1 MGTKGMSE
9 LLRGHFKQVDVLPM
23 VKHYMD
29 SIDLYKVL
37 NQYVPASNK
46 CLVNHAEGLCV
57 LVENIICCS
66 KPLYKIEDWISRYCD
81 GFAPTQRHAAVYND
95 DRLARDLSALSRA
108 DRHSLMTELSLN
120 AIKAHELMTD
130 EIHNDSTSITLMGAY
145 ETNNP
150 NAVEP
155 KHGHNKDHR
164 PDCKQIVF
172 GLNITVDGHV
182 PLSFNLFDGN
192 TNDDV
197 THIPNWD
204 ALRSLLQREDF
215 IYVADCKLCSKE
227 NLAHIHG
234 NKGYFV
240 TLVPKDRKE
249 VKEFYRRVRG
259 EQIPWESAL
268 KVEDSR
274 KKGEFVEYR
283 TYEEKRTKEG
293 YRIIWVHS
301 SGKEKDDKTRRE
313 KKIEQARR
321 ELEELSGKLNRYHL
335 KTKKDIKTAAAKA
348 CHDLKDLIH
357 VRIMTDRTQVKLK
370 LSPGR
375 PGVRTRYE
383 YKWEFRHRLEW
394 SVKEQAVESAAKT
407 DGLFPLITNTSLEAA
422 DVLVAYK
429 RQPFLEKRIYAKKSI
444 LEIAPVYLKK
454 THRIEALMLLYF
466 VALMI
471 ISLMERRIRANMAK
485 EKIEKLPILPQGM
498 NTRKPTWDN
507 IRYFFRDVHLCEIVR
522 GAVSIQTEVMGV
534 TAMHAQIVRLLGV
547 PGSAYDCL
555 QRDWWLCAA
564 HIRS

>member
-1 MGTKGMSE
+1 MSE
-9 LLRGHFKQVDVLPM
+9 LLRAHFKQVDVLPM
-23 VKHYMD
+23 VKHYMG
-29 SIDLYKVL
+29 SIDLYNVL
-37 NQYVPASNK
+37 NKYVPSSSK
-46 CLVNHAEGLCV
+46 CLAKHAEGLCV

-66 KPLYKIEDWISRYCD
+66 KPLYKIEEWISGYCD
-81 GFAPTQRHAAVYND
+81 GFVPTPLNAAVYND
-95 DRLARDLSALSRA
+95 DRLARDLSALFQA
-108 DRHSLMTELSLN
+108 DRHSLMTELSLK

-130 EIHNDSTSITLMGAY
+130 EIHNDSTSITMIGAY
-145 ETNNP
+145 EASDP

-192 TNDDV
+192 TSDDT
-197 THIPNWD
+197 THIPNWN

-227 NLAHIHG
+227 NMAHIHG

-259 EQIPWESAL
+259 EQIPWESAF

-274 KKGEFVEYR
+274 KKSEIIEYR

-301 SGKEKDDKTRRE
+301 SGKEEDDRSRRD
-313 KKIEQARR
+313 KKIEQVCR

-335 KTKKDIKTAAAKA
+335 KTRKDIKTAVAKV

-357 VRIMTDRTQVKLK
+357 VRIVTDRTQVKLK

-375 PGVRTRYE
+375 PGIRTRYE

-394 SVKEQAVESAAKT
+394 SVNEKAVESAAKT
-407 DGLFPLITNTSLEAA
+407 DGLFPLITNTSLKAA
-422 DVLVAYK
+422 DVLAAYK
-429 RQPFLEKRIYAKKSI
+429 RQPFLEKRIYTKKSI

-454 THRIEALMLLYF
+454 THRIEAIMFLYF
-466 VALMI
+466 VALMVI
-471 ISLMERRIRANMAK
+471 TLMERRIRANMAI
-485 EKIEKLPILPQGM
+485 EKMEKLPILPQGM

-507 IRYFFRDVHLCEIVR
+507 IRYFFRNVHLCEIVR

-534 TAMHAQIVRLLGV
+534 TAMHMEIARLLGV

-555 QRDWWLCAA
+555 QREWWLWTV

>member
-1 MGTKGMSE
+1 MRSQRQHLNYPHGGIRNQRSE
-9 LLRGHFKQVDVLPM
+9 RGG
-23 VKHYMD
+23 
-29 SIDLYKVL
+29 
-37 NQYVPASNK
+37 
-46 CLVNHAEGLCV
+46 AE
-57 LVENIICCS
+57 
-66 KPLYKIEDWISRYCD
+66 
-81 GFAPTQRHAAVYND
+81 
-95 DRLARDLSALSRA
+95 
-108 DRHSLMTELSLN
+108 
-120 AIKAHELMTD
+120 
-130 EIHNDSTSITLMGAY
+130 
-145 ETNNP
+145 
-150 NAVEP
+150 
-155 KHGHNKDHR
+155 HGHNKDHR

-172 GLNITVDGHV
+172 GLNITSDGHV

-197 THIPNWD
+197 THIPNWM
-204 ALRSLLQREDF
+204 RSARCSSVEDF

-240 TLVPKDRKE
+240 TLIPKDRKE
-249 VKEFYRRVRG
+249 VKAFHRCARD
-259 EQIPWESAL
+259 EQIPWENAF

-274 KKGEFVEYR
+274 KKGEVIEYK

-301 SGKEKDDKTRRE
+301 SGKEKDDKTRRD
-313 KKIEQARR
+313 KRIEQASR

-335 KTKKDIKTAAAKA
+335 KTKKEIKAVVAKA

-357 VRIMTDRTQVKLK
+357 VRMVTDRTQVKLK

-394 SVKEQAVESAAKT
+394 SVNEQAVESAAKT

-422 DVLVAYK
+422 DVLIAYK
-429 RQPFLEKRIYAKKSI
+429 RQPFLEKRIYTKKSI
-444 LEIAPVYLKK
+444 LEVAPVYLKK
-454 THRIEALMLLYF
+454 THRIEAIMFLYF

-471 ISLMERRIRANMAK
+471 VTLMERRIRASMAK

-507 IRYFFRDVHLCEIVR
+507 IRYFFRNVHLCEIVK
-522 GAVSIQTEVMGV
+522 GAVSIQIQIMGV
-534 TAMHAQIVRLLGV
+534 TAMHEDIARLLGV
-547 PGSAYDCL
+547 PGSAYDYL
-555 QRDWWLCAA
+555 QRDWW
-564 HIRS
+564 RWTDT

>member
-1 MGTKGMSE
+1 MIFYAFSVSCIA
-9 LLRGHFKQVDVLPM
+9 L
-23 VKHYMD
+23 
-29 SIDLYKVL
+29 SIQFLKV
-37 NQYVPASNK
+37 Q
-46 CLVNHAEGLCV
+46 
-57 LVENIICCS
+57 
-66 KPLYKIEDWISRYCD
+66 YKIEEWISRYSD
-81 GFAPTQRHAAVYND
+81 GFVPIPRHAAVFND
-95 DRLARDLSALSRA
+95 DRLARDLSALYRA
-108 DRHSLMTELSLN
+108 DRQSLMTELSIK
-120 AIKAHELMTD
+120 AIKAHEIMTD

-145 ETNNP
+145 ETNDP
-150 NAVEP
+150 NAAEP

-172 GLNITVDGHV
+172 GLNITSDGHV

-197 THIPNWD
+197 THIPNWN

-240 TLVPKDRKE
+240 TLIPKDRKE
-249 VKEFYRRVRG
+249 VKAFHRRARD
-259 EQIPWESAL
+259 EQIPWENAF

-274 KKGEFVEYR
+274 KKGEVIEYK

-301 SGKEKDDKTRRE
+301 SGKEKDDKTRRD
-313 KKIEQARR
+313 KRIEQASR

-335 KTKKDIKTAAAKA
+335 KTKKEIKAAVAKA

-357 VRIMTDRTQVKLK
+357 VRMVTDRTQVKLK

-394 SVKEQAVESAAKT
+394 SVNEQAVESAAKT

-422 DVLVAYK
+422 DVLIAYK
-429 RQPFLEKRIYAKKSI
+429 RQPFLEKRIYTKKSI
-444 LEIAPVYLKK
+444 LEVAPVYLKK
-454 THRIEALMLLYF
+454 THRIEAIMFLYF

-471 ISLMERRIRANMAK
+471 VTLMERRIRASMAK

-507 IRYFFRDVHLCEIVR
+507 IRYFFRNVHLCEIVK
-522 GAVSIQTEVMGV
+522 GAVSIQIQIMGV
-534 TAMHAQIVRLLGV
+534 TAMHEDIARLLGV
-547 PGSAYDCL
+547 PGSAYDYL
-555 QRDWWLCAA
+555 QRDWW
-564 HIRS
+564 RWTDT

>member
-1 MGTKGMSE
+1 MSE
-9 LLRGHFKQVDVLPM
+9 PLRGRFKQVDVLPM

-29 SIDLYKVL
+29 SFDLYNVL
-37 NQYVPASNK
+37 NKYVPSSSK
-46 CLVNHAEGLCV
+46 CLMKHAEGLCV

-66 KPLYKIEDWISRYCD
+66 KPLYKIEEWISRYSD
-81 GFAPTQRHAAVYND
+81 GFVPTPLNAAAYND
-95 DRLARDLSALSRA
+95 DRLARDLSALFQA
-108 DRHSLMTELSLN
+108 DRHSLMTDLSLK
-120 AIKAHELMTD
+120 AIKAHDLMTD
-130 EIHNDSTSITLMGAY
+130 EIHNDSTSITFMGAY
-145 ETNNP
+145 ETNDP

-172 GLNITVDGHV
+172 GLNITSDGHV

-215 IYVADCKLCSKE
+215 IYVADCKLCSKD

-234 NKGYFV
+234 NKGYFI

-259 EQIPWESAL
+259 EQIPWENAF

-274 KKGEFVEYR
+274 KKGEVTEYK

-301 SGKEKDDKTRRE
+301 SGKEKDDR
-313 KKIEQARR
+313 ARR
-321 ELEELSGKLNRYHL
+321 NKRVEQTGRGLEELSGKLNRYHL
-335 KTKKDIKTAAAKA
+335 KTSKEIKAAVAKL

-357 VRIMTDRTQVKLK
+357 VRIVTERTQVKLK

-375 PGVRTRYE
+375 PGIRTRYE

-394 SVKEQAVESAAKT
+394 SVNEQALEAAAKT

-422 DVLVAYK
+422 GVLVAYK
-429 RQPFLEKRIYAKKSI
+429 RQPFLEKRIYTKKSI

-454 THRIEALMLLYF
+454 THRIEAIMLLYF

-471 ISLMERRIRANMAK
+471 ITLMERSIRAKMAK
-485 EKIEKLPILPQGM
+485 DKIEKLPILPQGM
-498 NTRKPTWDN
+498 NTRRPTWDN
-507 IRYFFRDVHLCEIVR
+507 IRYFFRNVHLSEIIR

-534 TAMHAQIVRLLGV
+534 TAMHAEIVRLPGV

-555 QRDWWLCAA
+555 QQGWWRWAGT
-564 HIRS
+564 